1 MDLKVLPSWL
11 KANTIALN
19 AGKTEIL
26 IFRNP
31 KKPINY
37 DLKLSLDGH
46 RLYPSK
52 YVKYLGILIDPHL
65 NWSYHT
71 KTLAPKL
78 SRAVGMLA
86 KMRHFVTPEVL
97 RNLYFGIFSS
107 LMTYGAQIWGQ
118 HINSHIKRI
127 IKLNDKAI
135 RIINFANY
143 RDDPSQYYK
152 KSNIL
157 KFQDFIMLNN
167 FLHIHDHF
175 NNRLPSSLLDKYEFI
190 HKNHNHET
198 RISNAYCIKL
208 PISRTIEFG
217 VHSQS
222 GQASRQWNRLQI
234 ILKNLNKLPRNS
246 CKETIHKYIIDTY

>member
-1 MDLKVLPSWL
+1 MDLKVLTSWL
-11 KANTIALN
+11 KANKIALN

-107 LMTYGAQIWGQ
+107 LMMYGAQIWGQ
-118 HINSHIKRI
+118 YINSYIKRI

-135 RIINFANY
+135 RIINFAHY

-157 KFQDFIMLNN
+157 KFQDSIMLNN
-167 FLHIHDHF
+167 FIYIHDHF
-175 NNRLPSSLLDKYEFI
+175 NNRLPSPLLNKYEFL
-190 HKNHNHET
+190 HTKHNHQT
-198 RISNAYCIKL
+198 RISNAFCLKL
-208 PISRTIEFG
+208 PISKTIKFG
-217 VHSQS
+217 IHSLS
-222 GQASRQWNRLQI
+222 GQASRQWNRLQVT
-234 ILKNLNKLPRNS
+234 LKNLNLLPRNS
-246 CKETIHKYIIDTY
+246 CKETIYKHIINTY